1 MSEFRSLKRG
11 DGFYVRFGSRGAQY
25 AIVSRPE
32 NLGYVLAFKYS
43 ERSKKWT
50 KRPIKVMESEFV
62 CRSVAPKGAVNR
74 PIISNFGDFK

>member
-1 MSEFRSLKRG
+1 MSEFFKLKRG
-11 DGFYVRFGSRGAQY
+11 DGFYVRFGSRRAQY

-50 KRPIKVMESEFV
+50 KRPIKVTESEFV
-62 CRSVAPKGAVNR
+62 CRSVAPGGGGAKSA
-74 PIISNFGDFK
+74 IKNFEDFS